1 MLLKYLSRSNP
12 AAPWYWWVPTSLVI
26 TVTSHQTSDFP
37 GLHAAVNI
45 WSWYRGVWRWIAGRA
60 WWQALSPTPKC
71 LFIVSLT
78 TLALSKTY
86 PKNPENGVSDV
97 PDFNIRELQQ
107 TRTATA
113 TRGARK
119 RVFPYFWRLCNS
131 AYSYRGSNFLRFC
144 QSFCC
149 FIVSNYRRAT
159 VVVSQNDAPVLT
171 TTQKWSNWSRTWGT
185 TTPRSCQFHIF
196 TCSFC
201 LLQLV

>member
-1 MLLKYLSRSNP
+1 MKLRHYSSTGNLPCAHRS
-12 AAPWYWWVPTSLVI
+12 
-26 TVTSHQTSDFP
+26 SDSTFVKIAKRIETRFAF
-37 GLHAAVNI
+37 LTILRAEVMKRKT
-45 WSWYRGVWRWIAGRA
+45 RG
-60 WWQALSPTPKC
+60 
-71 LFIVSLT
+71 
-78 TLALSKTY
+78 
-86 PKNPENGVSDV
+86 E
-97 PDFNIRELQQ
+97 Q

-119 RVFPYFWRLCNS
+119 RLFPYFWRLCNS

-144 QSFCC
+144 QRFCC

-185 TTPRSCQFHIF
+185 TTPRSSQFHIF

>member
-1 MLLKYLSRSNP
+1 MFLRKRKLWIGKDAKEILNSCTNSKIRVVERVSYDL
-12 AAPWYWWVPTSLVI
+12 AM
-26 TVTSHQTSDFP
+26 HC
-37 GLHAAVNI
+37 VNI
-45 WSWYRGVWRWIAGRA
+45 YRR
-60 WWQALSPTPKC
+60 QAH
-71 LFIVSLT
+71 
-78 TLALSKTY
+78 
-86 PKNPENGVSDV
+86 N
-97 PDFNIRELQQ
+97 RELKQ

-113 TRGARK
+113 TATQGARK
-119 RVFPYFWRLCNS
+119 RLFPYFWRLCNS
-131 AYSYRGSNFLRFC
+131 AFSYRASNFLRFC

>member
-1 MLLKYLSRSNP
+1 MCCNIFTKLGLYFVQRYLDVCAYLQWNPLLCHPFISILML
-12 AAPWYWWVPTSLVI
+12 
-26 TVTSHQTSDFP
+26 D
-37 GLHAAVNI
+37 
-45 WSWYRGVWRWIAGRA
+45 
-60 WWQALSPTPKC
+60 LSP
-71 LFIVSLT
+71 LFCMIYCNMFMTAWNKVDFRSHSWWT
-78 TLALSKTY
+78 TFR
-86 PKNPENGVSDV
+86 VC
-97 PDFNIRELQQ
+97 RELKQ

-113 TRGARK
+113 TPGARK
-119 RVFPYFWRLCNS
+119 RLFPYFWRLCNS

-185 TTPRSCQFHIF
+185 TTPRSCQFHMF